1 MEHFKVI
8 FQPEIGEVAV
18 LAGITLMEVI
28 NDAGFEHDFPCGGMG
43 RCGKCR
49 VKISKR
55 VRPPTIREQD
65 LLDAGE
71 VEDGVRLACL
81 TKVQN
86 DMVVELA
93 VDKKLKHNILMI
105 SEARSVNIKPHLQK
119 IFVKAEKPML
129 HDQRSDWRRIK
140 DSLLKNGYE
149 YNDLKVPIPV
159 LRQIPAI
166 IREAEHSITLVTNGN
181 EVLGIE
187 PQDTSKKMLGM
198 AFDIGTTTVVGY
210 LLDLYSGKVLGV
222 ASTLNPQT
230 RFGADVI
237 SRVNFAGQD
246 EDGLNKLQKTVIE
259 AINRLIGEA
268 AEEVGVSRSDIYGI
282 SIAANTCMH
291 HLFLGITPENI
302 AVAPYVPATGEPV
315 VAAAAELC
323 LEINPA
329 GRVFVLPNIAG
340 FVGADTTAVLLAAE
354 LEQSE
359 DIKLIID
366 IGTNGEIALGSK
378 AGIAACSA
386 AAGPAFEGAQISS
399 GMRGADGAI
408 DHVYFAERLE
418 YSVIGGGAPLGI
430 CGSALLDTVAGLVE
444 LGIID
449 KRGRILTA
457 DKLTNSAAKRF
468 ADHIVEHEG
477 QPAFLLAPA
486 GKTGH
491 GRPIMC
497 TQSDIRELQLAKGAM
512 AAGVKVLMEKLGIH
526 TGDIREVLL
535 AGAFGNYL
543 NPHSACVIG
552 LIPMEL
558 EEKIRMIGNAAGTG
572 ARLALLSSD
581 EYRRAGDIAGAVEF
595 VELGSYPKFNR
606 IFGEC
611 TYFTVQAKE

>member
-1 MEHFKVI
+1 MEHYKVI
-8 FQPEIGEVAV
+8 FQPETREVEV
-18 LAGITLMEVI
+18 LAGTDLMEVM
-28 NDAGFEHDFPCGGMG
+28 NDAGVEHDFPCGGMG

-49 VKISKR
+49 LKISHGLN
-55 VRPPTIREQD
+55 PPTAREKEI
-65 LLDAGE
+65 LNAGE
-71 VEDGVRLACL
+71 IEDGVRLACL

-86 DMVVELA
+86 DMVVVTEG
-93 VDKKLKHNILMI
+93 DKKLQHNILLA
-105 SEARSVNIKPHLQK
+105 SEERPFNIKPHLNK
-119 IFVKAEKPML
+119 IFINIEKPAI

-140 DSLLKNGYE
+140 DTLRKNGCE
-149 YNDLKVPIPV
+149 YNDLTVPIRV
-159 LRQIPAI
+159 LRQIPAV
-166 IREAEHSITLVTNGN
+166 IREAGHRITLVTDGN

-187 PQDTSKKMLGM
+187 AQDTSEKMLGM
-198 AFDIGTTTVVGY
+198 AFDIGTTTIVGY
-210 LLDLYSGKVLGV
+210 LLNLCSGEILGV

-237 SRVNFAGQD
+237 SRVNFAAQN
-246 EDGLNKLQKTVIE
+246 EDGLDKLHKTVID
-259 AINRLIGEA
+259 AINMLIGKASGEA
-268 AEEVGVSRSDIYGI
+268 GVSRSNIYGV

-302 AVAPYVPATGEPV
+302 AAAPYVPATGEPV
-315 VAAAAELC
+315 VAAAEELC
-323 LEINPA
+323 IEINPA
-329 GRVFVLPNIAG
+329 GRIFVLPNIAG

-366 IGTNGEIALGSK
+366 IGTNGEIAIGSK
-378 AGIAACSA
+378 AGIVACSA

-408 DHVYFAERLE
+408 DHVHFARQLE

-449 KRGRILTA
+449 KRGRILNP
-457 DKLTNSAAKRF
+457 DKLTNPAGKRF
-468 ADHIVEHEG
+468 ANHIIEHGG
-477 QPAFLLAPA
+477 QPAFLLVPA

-491 GRPIMC
+491 GRPITC

-512 AAGVKVLMEKLGIH
+512 AAGVKVLIDKLGIG
-526 TGDIREVLL
+526 TGDIKEVLL

-543 NPHSACVIG
+543 NPHSACVLG

-558 EEKIRMIGNAAGTG
+558 EGKIRMIGNAAGTG

-581 EYRRAGDIAGAVEF
+581 EYRKAGDIAGDVEF
-595 VELGSYPKFNR
+595 VELGSYPKFNS

-611 TYFTVQAKE
+611 TYFTIQDKN